1 MADRTSLSR
10 HRVRSP
16 AQVAG
21 LEPTAGGQYGHAR
34 NARRSGSRLPAEET
48 GKVASY
54 QNAAG
59 LQVTCTRLTAGP
71 FGIHIP
77 NGPGA
82 CPSAAGIAEA
92 DEIDVA
98 RCLQVQR
105 PAGPCDDDH

>member
-10 HRVRSP
+10 HRV
-16 AQVAG
+16 
-21 LEPTAGGQYGHAR
+21 
-34 NARRSGSRLPAEET
+34 RSGSRLPAEET

-54 QNAAG
+54 QNAAA

-71 FGIHIP
+71 LGINIP

-82 CPSAAGIAEA
+82 CPSAAGIVEA
-92 DEIDVA
+92 GEIDIA
-98 RCLQVQR
+98 RCSQAQR